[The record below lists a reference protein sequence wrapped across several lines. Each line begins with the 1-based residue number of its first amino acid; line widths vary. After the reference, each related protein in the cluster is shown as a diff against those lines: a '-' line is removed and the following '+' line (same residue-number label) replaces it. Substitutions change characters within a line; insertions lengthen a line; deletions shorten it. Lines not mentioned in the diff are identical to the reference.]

1 MWILMTGRWA
11 REVLDN
17 GISRRGFLKA
27 AGAAAFVACGTLG
40 CVGASTPGAPTIV
53 ASIAPSAAA
62 PVPGAMIVATDPD
75 PVKLVDK
82 ALDAYGLKSVVKS
95 GDRVVIKANFTF
107 ARTPEQAACNN
118 PRVLARIMERCR
130 DAGASEVVV
139 FDHTLDNA
147 KLCLERSGIKA
158 AVEKA
163 GFKAM
168 DISGKGDYEERQ
180 VSGPTLKTTGLA
192 KILND
197 ADVFID
203 APVIKSH
210 SSTRMTASMKNLM
223 GAIYDRQAFHMSD
236 LDGCIV
242 DLAAYARP
250 TLIIADAFRVLKTGG
265 PGGGSPG
272 DQVVQVNQL
281 IVGTDPV
288 AVDSYAATL
297 IGLKAADI
305 GHIVKASRQGL
316 GEIDLDKVDIK
327 RIG

>member
-1 MWILMTGRWA
+1 MTGRWA
-11 REVLDN
+11 REVLDT
-17 GISRRGFLKA
+17 GISRRSFLKA
-27 AGAAAFVACGTLG
+27 AGVAALVACGTPG
-40 CVGASTPGAPTIV
+40 CVGASEPAAPTAA
-53 ASIAPSAAA
+53 ASVVAA

-75 PVKLVDK
+75 PVKLVDR
-82 ALDAYGLKSVVKS
+82 ALDAYGLKNVVKS
-95 GDRVVIKANFTF
+95 GDKVVIKANFTF

-118 PRVLARIMERCR
+118 PQVLARIMERCR
-130 DAGASEVVV
+130 DAGASSVVV

-163 GFKAM
+163 GFQAM
-168 DISGKGDYEERQ
+168 AISGKGDYEVRQ

-192 KILND
+192 KILNG

-210 SSTRMTASMKNLM
+210 SSTRMTGSMKNLM

-250 TLIIADAFRVLKTGG
+250 TLIIADAYRVLKTGG

-272 DQVVQVNQL
+272 DQVVQANQL
-281 IVGTDPV
+281 IVGSDPV

-305 GHIVKASRQGL
+305 GHIVIAHQRGL
-316 GEIDLDKVDIK
+316 GESDLDKVTIT
-327 RIG
+327 RVG